1 MRVGVNETSTV
12 RASYRQIGIE
22 SAQMSDTRF
31 HSVREAKEF
40 IAAQIS
46 GQALRESVPF
56 SEIERKML
64 LFSQVDGAPPEIME
78 VADQF
83 DRKYNPTEY
92 EKKVS
97 TIIKHLD
104 KRLRKN
110 SPAEYDGWRS
120 AIKYLERKD
129 HYVNV
134 MIGQADLR
142 PAWDSLKL
150 LGAAMLFIVGL
161 MCWFFI
167 SEKYGIDKHFPKN
180 FGRNLFLIVELTA
193 VALAILS
200 ALITYLFYLFKS
212 NRTPY
217 FLNKI
222 LTKLFEEGPSAG
234 ND

>member
-1 MRVGVNETSTV
+1 
-12 RASYRQIGIE
+12 
-22 SAQMSDTRF
+22 MSDARF
-31 HSVREAKEF
+31 PSAREAKEF
-40 IAAQIS
+40 IAAQIAD
-46 GQALRESVPF
+46 QALRDSVPF
-56 SEIERKML
+56 SEVERKML
-64 LFSQVDGAPPEIME
+64 LFSQVDWAPPEIMN
-78 VADQF
+78 VADEF
-83 DRKYNPTEY
+83 DRRYDPTEY
-92 EKKVS
+92 EQKVT

-104 KRLRKN
+104 RRLRKD
-110 SPAEYDGWRS
+110 SPTEYDGWQS

-193 VALAILS
+193 AALAILS
-200 ALITYLFYLFKS
+200 ALIAYLFYLFKS
-212 NRTPY
+212 NRTPH
-217 FLNKI
+217 FLNRI
-222 LTKLFEEGPSAG
+222 LAKLFEDGPP
-234 ND
+234 